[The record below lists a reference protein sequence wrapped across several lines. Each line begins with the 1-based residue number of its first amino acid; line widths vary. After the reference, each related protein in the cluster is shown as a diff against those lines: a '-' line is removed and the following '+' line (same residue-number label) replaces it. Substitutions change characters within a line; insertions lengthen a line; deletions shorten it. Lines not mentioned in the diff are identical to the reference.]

1 MIIVKKYLLLLML
14 ASVFS
19 QQAHAYEVYEGS
31 GAKSCATY
39 LKDLKDTKRGSGQEM
54 PPAYLNSSWVTWFV
68 TATNWH
74 GIRTKR
80 VNANDMDAFITEYCN
95 ENPSDVVHDAALAL
109 VYKLEIK

>member
-1 MIIVKKYLLLLML
+1 MKKYLLLLML
-14 ASVFS
+14 AFVFS

-31 GAKSCATY
+31 GAKSCVTY
-39 LKDLKDTKRGSGQEM
+39 LKDLKDTKRRTGQEM

-74 GIRTKR
+74 GVRTKR
-80 VNANDMDAFITEYCN
+80 VNANDMDAFIAEYCI
-95 ENPSDVVHDAALAL
+95 ENPLDVVHDAALAL